1 MGIRRVE
8 NMCGGKGHVIIKD
21 ILEGDELKG
30 KCGLY
35 AQVTIEKGCS
45 LGYHEHHGETE
56 TYYILSG
63 EGEYDDNGVK
73 RPVKAGDI
81 TITPDGKGHG
91 LTNTGDTDLVFMAL
105 IIFDPYRRKQKWDR
119 RAAFLKR
126 LLFLRLRRNLCRS
139 INSGMKD
146 SLSQIVIKRNVLI
159 V

>member
-81 TITPDGKGHG
+81 TITPDGKEMCIRDRSSTWIPSSMECR
-91 LTNTGDTDLVFMAL
+91 LTEDLESDWNVL
-105 IIFDPYRRKQKWDR
+105 P
-119 RAAFLKR
+119 
-126 LLFLRLRRNLCRS
+126 CRS
-139 INSGMKD
+139 SEKKTFVRPVC
-146 SLSQIVIKRNVLI
+146 SHVI
-159 V
+159 

>member
-1 MGIRRVE
+1 MTTERIE
-8 NMCGGKGHVIIKD
+8 NMAGGQGHVLIKR
-21 ILEGDELKG
+21 LLNEKQLNG

-35 AQVTIEKGCS
+35 AEVTLEPGCS

-105 IIFDPYRRKQKWDR
+105 IIFD
-119 RAAFLKR
+119 
-126 LLFLRLRRNLCRS
+126 
-139 INSGMKD
+139 
-146 SLSQIVIKRNVLI
+146 
-159 V
+159 

>member
-73 RPVKAGDI
+73 RPVRPVISPLHQTEK
-81 TITPDGKGHG
+81 
-91 LTNTGDTDLVFMAL
+91 VMAL
-105 IIFDPYRRKQKWDR
+105 
-119 RAAFLKR
+119 
-126 LLFLRLRRNLCRS
+126 
-139 INSGMKD
+139 
-146 SLSQIVIKRNVLI
+146 QIQERQILYLWH
-159 V
+159 

>member
-1 MGIRRVE
+1 MKRRPQRAWFHKNSQIYAITKGDFIMGIRRIE
-8 NMCGGKGHVIIKD
+8 NMCGCKVHLIIKD

-30 KCGLY
+30 KCGLN
-35 AQVTIEKGCS
+35 AQFTIEKGCS

-91 LTNTGDTDLVFMAL
+91 LANTGETDLAFMAL
-105 IIFDPYRRKQKWDR
+105 IIFD
-119 RAAFLKR
+119 
-126 LLFLRLRRNLCRS
+126 
-139 INSGMKD
+139 
-146 SLSQIVIKRNVLI
+146 
-159 V
+159 

>member
-73 RPVKAGDI
+73 RPVSPPAFAG
-81 TITPDGKGHG
+81 G
-91 LTNTGDTDLVFMAL
+91 LILWQMIL
-105 IIFDPYRRKQKWDR
+105 R
-119 RAAFLKR
+119 
-126 LLFLRLRRNLCRS
+126 RLR
-139 INSGMKD
+139 G
-146 SLSQIVIKRNVLI
+146 
-159 V
+159 

>member
-1 MGIRRVE
+1 MDKLSYALGLGIGRQLSQMGAE
-8 NMCGGKGHVIIKD
+8 NLNIDDFAQAIKD

-56 TYYILSG
+56 TYYILKG

-105 IIFDPYRRKQKWDR
+105 IIFD
-119 RAAFLKR
+119 
-126 LLFLRLRRNLCRS
+126 
-139 INSGMKD
+139 
-146 SLSQIVIKRNVLI
+146 
-159 V
+159 

>member
-63 EGEYDDNGVK
+63 EGEYDYATL
-73 RPVKAGDI
+73 R
-81 TITPDGKGHG
+81 DG
-91 LTNTGDTDLVFMAL
+91 LRETQLCEATLRSAQTGGWVDV
-105 IIFDPYRRKQKWDR
+105 
-119 RAAFLKR
+119 
-126 LLFLRLRRNLCRS
+126 
-139 INSGMKD
+139 
-146 SLSQIVIKRNVLI
+146 SQEA
-159 V
+159 

>member
-105 IIFDPYRRKQKWDR
+105 IILTDPYRRNR
-119 RAAFLKR
+119 SGTEGGLFEEAA
-126 LLFLRLRRNLCRS
+126 LFTTEA
-139 INSGMKD
+139 
-146 SLSQIVIKRNVLI
+146 
-159 V
+159 